1 MWNPAPSEV
10 AFYWLFKSRSR
21 CVCLDVLVSVVFVLF
36 LLFLFFVM
44 GQTVTTP
51 LSLTEDHWMEVRAR
65 GQNWSLTI
73 KKKPWQT
80 VCSSEWPGFGVGW
93 PSRVTFDLPTIRAV
107 RAIVFQKG
115 LEAHPDQEPY
125 IMVWENLVRFPLQ
138 WVQPFFPPLRSG
150 SRILTVRE
158 SAVNEMQKPQPKED
172 GKRCTPSVLTP
183 KSTLK

>member
-65 GQNWSLTI
+65 GQNWSVTI
-73 KKKPWQT
+73 KRNLGRLSVPQNGL
-80 VCSSEWPGFGVGW
+80 VLEWAGHPG
-93 PSRVTFDLPTIRAV
+93 
-107 RAIVFQKG
+107 
-115 LEAHPDQEPY
+115 
-125 IMVWENLVRFPLQ
+125 
-138 WVQPFFPPLRSG
+138 
-150 SRILTVRE
+150 
-158 SAVNEMQKPQPKED
+158 
-172 GKRCTPSVLTP
+172 
-183 KSTLK
+183 

>member
-1 MWNPAPSEV
+1 MESHP
-10 AFYWLFKSRSR
+10 FRGRFGWLFKSRCG

-65 GQNWSLTI
+65 GQNWSVTI

-93 PSRVTFDLPTIRAV
+93 PSRVSFDLPTIRAV